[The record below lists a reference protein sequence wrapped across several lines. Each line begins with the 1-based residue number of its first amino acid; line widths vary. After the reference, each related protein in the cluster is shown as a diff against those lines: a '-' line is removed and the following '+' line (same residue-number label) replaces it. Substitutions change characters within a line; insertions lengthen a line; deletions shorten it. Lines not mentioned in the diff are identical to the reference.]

1 LTTSWP
7 GHLYDCGRRD
17 DGLDRDHSGNRNGRD
32 TTVAVD
38 LCLGAVAG
46 DVASLTAAVARLTS
60 RVERTAVRGSAVT
73 GDMAE
78 LAAGVA
84 LHGLSLTIAGKV
96 VGASTFV
103 AGGRTRATSEAA
115 PEATETATGSSGA
128 AAHGRARAVAGEM
141 ASHTAAVA
149 AAAGAGTAQA
159 QSGAVGLDVAEAL
172 AVVALL
178 GLGSAGMGAS
188 VGLVARLLAVVAEPL
203 RRRAHLSIVA
213 DVAALEARAARERRH
228 VCDCVCGVGEREREC
243 VCVCVC
249 AWAWA

>member
-7 GHLYDCGRRD
+7 GHLYDCGRGD
-17 DGLDRDHSGNRNGRD
+17 DGLDRDYSGNRNGRD

-60 RVERTAVRGSAVT
+60 RVERTAVRGRAVT

-128 AAHGRARAVAGEM
+128 TAHGRARAVAGEM

-178 GLGSAGMGAS
+178 GLGSPGVRAGVA
-188 VGLVARLLAVVAEPL
+188 LVARLLAVVAKTL
-203 RRRAHLSIVA
+203 TAGADLGVVA
-213 DVAALEARAARERRH
+213 NVAALVARTTGEGRH
-228 VCDCVCGVGEREREC
+228 LDIRF
-243 VCVCVC
+243 
-249 AWAWA
+249 

>member
-73 GDMAE
+73 GDMAWGRISNRRRRGVDAHTE

-128 AAHGRARAVAGEM
+128 TAHGRARAVAGEM

-178 GLGSAGMGAS
+178 GFKES
-188 VGLVARLLAVVAEPL
+188 VT
-203 RRRAHLSIVA
+203 
-213 DVAALEARAARERRH
+213 
-228 VCDCVCGVGEREREC
+228 CGVGGQHNGSGDVLSVVRGWGHPLDSWPGC
-243 VCVCVC
+243 LQL
-249 AWAWA
+249 